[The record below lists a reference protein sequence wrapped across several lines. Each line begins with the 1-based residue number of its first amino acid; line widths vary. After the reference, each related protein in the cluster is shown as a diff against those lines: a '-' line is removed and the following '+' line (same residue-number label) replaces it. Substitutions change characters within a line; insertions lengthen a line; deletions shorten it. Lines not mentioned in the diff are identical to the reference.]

1 VGLTLTACT
10 DGGDAGPPTRPTDAA
25 GATAPQPDE
34 EAPPG
39 TLIDAVAVDAPAGAV
54 AWQITYHSRT
64 RNDEDVA
71 VTGLVLAPEDPAD
84 PVRPRAVLG
93 WGHPTTGTAD
103 ACAPSAR
110 GAAEIPV
117 GTDALARAWSV
128 VATDYEGLGA
138 EGPHPYLVGA
148 SEGRAVLDAV
158 RAASQIEGSGVA
170 PTSPVLLL
178 GFSQGGHAALFAA
191 ELAPTYAPDLDVRA
205 VAAVAPVGDPR
216 QFWDRA
222 AERED
227 QVGVAA
233 TMAYG
238 FSAAYSDLDPADVL
252 TDEAVESLAR
262 VEAALIGDVVD
273 E

>member
-1 VGLTLTACT
+1 
-10 DGGDAGPPTRPTDAA
+10 
-25 GATAPQPDE
+25 
-34 EAPPG
+34 
-39 TLIDAVAVDAPAGAV
+39 
-54 AWQITYHSRT
+54 
-64 RNDEDVA
+64 
-71 VTGLVLAPEDPAD
+71 
-84 PVRPRAVLG
+84 
-93 WGHPTTGTAD
+93 
-103 ACAPSAR
+103 
-110 GAAEIPV
+110 
-117 GTDALARAWSV
+117 

-252 TDEAVESLAR
+252 TDEAVESLAL
-262 VEAALIGDVVD
+262 VEAACIGDVVD
-273 E
+273 ADGGPGDDLIPRTPDQADGWAAALAENAAGRVPLGLPVLLAQGDQDDIVYPESGDALAERLCQNGDLVEYRRVTGADHGDIPPAGAIDWLTDRLAGLPATSTC